1 MVLMIMNKRGS
12 IGSILLIALIALG
25 YFMFGMIIYQ
35 FFKPVIDVT
44 RTDLSCTTPATSGD
58 KIVCLIVDAVVPLA
72 ILTILS
78 VTGGIITEKMIK

>member
-1 MVLMIMNKRGS
+1 MVLMNKKGS
-12 IGSILLIALIALG
+12 IGSIAFIALIAIC

-35 FFKPVIDVT
+35 FLKPVIDVT
-44 RTDLSCTTPATSGD
+44 RTGLSCATPDTSGD
-58 KIVCLIVDAVVPLA
+58 KVVCLIVGSVVPLA